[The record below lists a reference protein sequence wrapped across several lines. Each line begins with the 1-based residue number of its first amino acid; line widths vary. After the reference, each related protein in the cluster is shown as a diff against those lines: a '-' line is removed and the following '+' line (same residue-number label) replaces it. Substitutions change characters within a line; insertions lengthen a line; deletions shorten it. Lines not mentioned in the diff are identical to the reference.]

1 MGRLRSAF
9 ACAVLSVWLAG
20 CGSAAPDNAAGVV
33 RQAFSLVDQ
42 GDIDGVVGITC
53 EAQKATIRQQFDL
66 SGSFGRIVPGVD
78 VNQLIEAIILDTTGL
93 AITQTSGTGDK
104 ASVQVNGTMKVSVDA
119 PRLRDMF
126 KKLAEQQGQPVDDAT
141 LDGLVSTLQ
150 AVSQS
155 IPVNQTVDVVRE
167 GGAWKLCSRLTFMQ

>member
-1 MGRLRSAF
+1 MNRLESAL
-9 ACAVLSVWLAG
+9 ACAVLGALLAG
-20 CGSAAPDNAAGVV
+20 CASAAPDNPAGTV

-42 GDIDGVVGITC
+42 GNIDGVVGLTC
-53 EAQKATIRQQFDL
+53 EAQKATIRQQFDV
-66 SGSFGRIVPGVD
+66 SGSLGRVVPGVD
-78 VNQLIEAIILDTTGL
+78 VNQLIQAINIDATGL
-93 AITQTSGTGDK
+93 AITQTSASVDK
-104 ASVQVNGTMKVSVDA
+104 ASVQVVGTMKVSVDA

-167 GGAWKLCSRLTFMQ
+167 GGAWKICSRLTLMQ